1 MIYALTITIAAGVLL
16 LALLGGAMLL
26 ARRAAGGSIGWPPIG
41 GWRWYPSALG
51 LSMVLLLAGLLLSR
65 LFPAF
70 LFLPIVIPFFWWRR
84 RWGRPGGR
92 RGRDDHTIEGRYRP
106 LDDE

>member
-16 LALLGGAMLL
+16 LGLLAVAALS
-26 ARRAAGGSIGWPPIG
+26 ARRASESGIDWPQFG
-41 GWRWYPSALG
+41 RWRWYPSALG
-51 LSMVLLLAGLLLSR
+51 FSVLLLVAGLLLSR

-84 RWGRPGGR
+84 RGRGPGSRQDGDS
-92 RGRDDHTIEGRYRP
+92 GAIEGCYRP
-106 LDDE
+106 LDD

>member
-16 LALLGGAMLL
+16 LGLLAVAALF
-26 ARRAAGGSIGWPPIG
+26 ARRASESGIDWPQFG
-41 GWRWYPSALG
+41 RWRWYPSALG
-51 LSMVLLLAGLLLSR
+51 FSVLLLVAGLLLSR

-84 RWGRPGGR
+84 RRGGPRGR
-92 RGRDDHTIEGRYRP
+92 RGTDDRTMEGRYRP
-106 LDDE
+106 LDDQ

>member
-16 LALLGGAMLL
+16 LVLLGVAVLL

-51 LSMVLLLAGLLLSR
+51 LLALLLLAGLLLSR

-84 RWGRPGGR
+84 RRGGPGGR
-92 RGRDDHTIEGRYRP
+92 RDGDDRTIEGRYRP
-106 LDDE
+106 LDDQ

>member
-1 MIYALTITIAAGVLL
+1 MIYALAITIAAGLLL
-16 LALLGGAMLL
+16 LALLAGAALF
-26 ARRAAGGSIGWPPIG
+26 ARRAAEGEIAWPALG

-51 LSMVLLLAGLLLSR
+51 FSALLLVAGLLLSR

-84 RWGRPGGR
+84 RWGGPGGR
-92 RGRDDHTIEGRYRP
+92 RGRDDRTIEGRYRP
-106 LDDE
+106 LDDQ